1 MVCCCRSVEG
11 PGGRGEGGGSQSVAK
26 CRGSRLGE
34 GPEGLPQPLLA
45 TLEQEAATLR
55 RDDTSSSEAPSLW

>member
-1 MVCCCRSVEG
+1 MEVLLIHECRSEVVK
-11 PGGRGEGGGSQSVAK
+11 GEESQSVAK

-34 GPEGLPQPLLA
+34 RPEGLPQPLLA

-55 RDDTSSSEAPSLW
+55 RDATSSSEVPSLW